1 MSCRKSS
8 SLYIKEKWEKELQE
22 QITEEEW
29 FNICKTQCTSTSSRI
44 WREFNWKNMVRFFI
58 TPKIKGEAVFIQQPC
73 WRACGHMDAD
83 HTHIFWSCQKLKGYW
98 DKIWRGLQK
107 IIGYGIP
114 KTCKILYLGNLTQ
127 DTIQKEDEYLVKVL
141 LSASKK
147 TITRMW
153 YKVDSRTEEQW
164 MCTVEE
170 ILVMEKITHKLRL
183 QDTIQR

>member
-1 MSCRKSS
+1 M
-8 SLYIKEKWEKELQE
+8 
-22 QITEEEW
+22 
-29 FNICKTQCTSTSSRI
+29 STSSRI
-44 WREFNWKNMVRFFI
+44 WREFNWKNTVRFFI
-58 TPKIKGEAVFIQQPC
+58 TPKIKKGAVSIQQPC

-107 IIGYGIP
+107 IIGYEIP

-153 YKVDSRTEEQW
+153 YKVDPPDGGAVDVHCRRDFCNGENHSQTE
-164 MCTVEE
+164 T
-170 ILVMEKITHKLRL
+170 TR
-183 QDTIQR
+183 DTI